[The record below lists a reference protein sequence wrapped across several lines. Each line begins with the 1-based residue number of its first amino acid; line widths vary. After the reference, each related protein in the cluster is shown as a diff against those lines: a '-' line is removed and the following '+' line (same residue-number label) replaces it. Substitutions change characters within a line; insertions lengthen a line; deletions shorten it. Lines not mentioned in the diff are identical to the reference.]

1 MYDSFP
7 VGFVHAFVELVSWRE
22 NTEQRAS
29 KKNIV
34 STLISMSTSGH
45 DLTIQLPGAVAAGGK
60 QSLRPL
66 EIERLVIEMFD
77 ESRSGLLRYVAS
89 LGVSLCDGEEIIQE
103 VFLALFRHL
112 QLGRPRD
119 NLRGWIF
126 RVAHNLALKQCLANQ
141 KLKLRREPDD
151 RVFEQRDPGPT
162 PEERA
167 AGNQRLQRLRAVV
180 EAMPER
186 ERRCLYLRAEGLR
199 YREIARAAGMSLGA
213 VSIALTRAFSRLRRA
228 EAWSDHARR

>member
-1 MYDSFP
+1 LFTLSLHQF
-7 VGFVHAFVELVSWRE
+7 LRK
-22 NTEQRAS
+22 NTEQRTG

-34 STLISMSTSGH
+34 NSRIFMSTSGH
-45 DLTIQLPGAVAAGGK
+45 DLTIRLPGVVATGGE
-60 QSLRPL
+60 QCLGPH

-77 ESRSGLLRYVAS
+77 ESRNALLRYVSS
-89 LGVSLCDGEEIIQE
+89 LGVPLCDGEEIIQE

-141 KLKLRREPDD
+141 KAKLRREPDD
-151 RVFEQRDPGPT
+151 RVFEQRDPGLT

-167 AGNQRLQRLRAVV
+167 AGNQRQERLRAVV

-199 YREIARAAGMSLGA
+199 YREIARVLGMSLGA
-213 VSIALTRAFSRLRRA
+213 VSIALTRAFSRLGRA
-228 EAWSDHARR
+228 EAGSDHAWS